1 MTNRVD
7 LIHVYKPPKER
18 KLAAV
23 PELQK
28 HHPCQHSKQSHG
40 EDNPKQTSSTIGK
53 RSLQKSKLGSEQVG
67 VP

>member
-1 MTNRVD
+1 MANRMD
-7 LIHVYKPPKER
+7 LIHVYHTPKER

-23 PELQK
+23 PELQN
-28 HHPCQHSKQSHG
+28 HQPCQHSMQSHD

-53 RSLQKSKLGSEQVG
+53 RSLQKSKLGSVQER